1 MFALAGVLVIVLLVV
16 VIVIA
21 LGVMGIYNSLVQA
34 RVSCDTAWSNI
45 DVQLKRRHDLIP
57 NLVETVK
64 GYAAHEKTTLEDITK
79 YRSMAMQ
86 ATTPADKAAAENQLT
101 GSLKSLFAVAENY
114 PDLKASQQ
122 FTQLQ
127 SALSQTEDSIQ
138 GSRSGYNAAV
148 QNLNTRVQS
157 FPGSILAGMFGFQPR
172 QFFEVASTDREPV
185 AVKF

>member
-1 MFALAGVLVIVLLVV
+1 MFALAGLVLIVLLVAIV
-16 VIVIA
+16 VIA
-21 LGVMGIYNSLVQA
+21 LAVMGIYNSLVQA

-138 GSRSGYNAAV
+138 NSRSGYNAAV

-172 QFFEVASTDREPV
+172 QFFEVAATDREPV

>member
-1 MFALAGVLVIVLLVV
+1 MVALAGALLIVLLVV
-16 VIVIA
+16 VAVMA
-21 LGVMGIYNSLVQA
+21 LGGMGIYNSLVQS
-34 RVSCDTAWSNI
+34 RVNCDTAWSNI

-79 YRSMAMQ
+79 YRSLAMQ
-86 ATTPADKAAAENQLT
+86 ATTPEAKAAAENQLS
-101 GSLKSLFAVAENY
+101 GSLRSLFAVAENY

-138 GSRSGYNAAV
+138 ASRSAYNAAV

-157 FPGSILAGMFGFQPR
+157 FPASVLAGMFGFQSR
-172 QFFEVASTDREPV
+172 QFFDVAATDREPV

>member
-1 MFALAGVLVIVLLVV
+1 MIPLVVFFLVILALIA
-16 VIVIA
+16 IVAMTGI
-21 LGVMGIYNSLVQA
+21 GIYNNLVQS
-34 RVSCDTAWSNI
+34 RVACDTAWSNI

-64 GYAAHEKTTLEDITK
+64 GYAAHEKSTLEDLTR
-79 YRSMAMQ
+79 YRSQAMQ
-86 ATTPADKAAAENQLT
+86 ATTPDGKVAAENQLS
-101 GSLKSLFAVAENY
+101 GALARLFAVAENY

-138 GSRSGYNAAV
+138 NSRSGYNAAV
-148 QNLNTRVQS
+148 QNLNTGVQS
-157 FPGSILAGMFGFQPR
+157 FPASLLAGMFGFEPR
-172 QFFEVASTDREPV
+172 TFFAAAESDREPV